1 MRTVSLPAAM
11 DPTDFRLLNDWQR
24 GLPIVPEPFAHIGK
38 AVGLDQGAV
47 IARYRALVQGGMV
60 SRVGAVFAPRRL
72 GASALAA
79 LAAPADR
86 LEAVAARVSR
96 EAAINHNYQ
105 REHHF
110 NLWFVVTAASEAHLQ
125 QVVHGIEADTGC
137 AVIVLPMEHEFHIDL
152 GFDLSANASEARTR
166 CAPRGANL
174 CAASWL
180 PSAVERD
187 LIAALQPGLPLVPAP
202 FAALGERVG
211 MSEETVLQ
219 HLERWQDEGLIR
231 RFGVVVRHQELGLDA
246 NAMCVWDLPDDI
258 VPAVGRRLAAEP
270 EVTLCYSRR
279 RALPQWPYNMFCMI
293 HGSAREEVLAA
304 REALAARLGLDSR
317 PHAVLFSCR
326 RFKQT
331 GARYL
336 PPAGSACH
344 A

>member
-1 MRTVSLPAAM
+1 M
-11 DPTDFRLLNDWQR
+11 DPTDFHLLNDWQR
-24 GLPIVPEPFAHIGK
+24 GLPLVAQPFAHIGK
-38 AVGLDQGAV
+38 AVGVDEAAV
-47 IARYRALVQGGMV
+47 IERYRALVRDGVV
-60 SRVGAVFAPRRL
+60 SRIGAVFAPRRL

-79 LAAPADR
+79 LAAPPDR
-86 LEAVAARVSR
+86 LEAVAERVSR

-125 QVVHGIEADTGC
+125 QVVRGIEADTGC

-152 GFDLSANASEARTR
+152 GFDLAADAGQARTR
-166 CAPRGANL
+166 CATQ
-174 CAASWL
+174 AAAL
-180 PSAVERD
+180 PGSAPMLSALERD
-187 LIAALQPGLPLVPAP
+187 LIAALQPGLALVPAP

-211 MSEETVLQ
+211 LSEAKTLECV
-219 HLERWQDEGLIR
+219 ERWVAEGLIR

-258 VPAVGRRLAAEP
+258 VPSIGRRLAAEP

-279 RALPQWPYNMFCMI
+279 RALPQWPYNLFCMI

-304 REALAARLGLDSR
+304 RDALADRLGLDAR

-331 GARYL
+331 GACYL
-336 PPAGSACH
+336 PPAGSSCH